1 MIEIGYELNPT
12 GIEGAGKFST
22 ECFDAIQEKTQKNI
36 EERDGLIRKFLKGWT
51 SCCFPPNIL
60 WRNPFHWNFKGLD
73 RIQSYVLKGHAEKF
87 PEMMESFQNPM
98 LFPPFQMGPKK

>member
-1 MIEIGYELNPT
+1 MNLILQEL
-12 GIEGAGKFST
+12 KV
-22 ECFDAIQEKTQKNI
+22 QENFQPSVLVQYRKKHKKNI

-73 RIQSYVLKGHAEKF
+73 RIQSFVLKGHAEKF